1 MKYYETP
8 KPYKNYAVEVHIADI
23 HFGSID
29 SQKQFAILNEQFL
42 KPISTIDFDI
52 LSIDGDIF
60 DKKLLAN

>member
-29 SQKQFAILNEQFL
+29 PQKQFAILNEQFL
-42 KPISTIDFDI
+42 KPISTIDFDMV
-52 LSIDGDIF
+52 
-60 DKKLLAN
+60 